1 MIPRSA
7 SNEWMFHRSYQVFND
22 EKSARVY
29 AKDLIKKLEYKGY
42 FHFRNYANE
51 NCSSDKRIDIYS
63 RTRWALKSSE
73 RNEDGPRMCY
83 EIFIM
88 PVDECFDVKDNKW
101 SDPSWLFYNHVA
113 DDWRFV
119 YDDIDAK
126 LLVGSAAMENSHD
139 YGDFK
144 VLDMEWTES
153 VNMAFQTID
162 SKSVGLVS
170 NGDVV
175 LSLFPLK
182 NK

>member
-1 MIPRSA
+1 MIPHTA
-7 SNEWMFHRSYQVFND
+7 SDEWMFHRTYQVFND

-29 AKDLIKKLEYKGY
+29 ATDLIKKLEYKGY
-42 FHFRNYANE
+42 FHFRNYVDE
-51 NCSSDKRIDIYS
+51 QHPSFRRLDIYS
-63 RTRWALKSSE
+63 RTRWALKTSE
-73 RNEDGPRMCY
+73 LHHDGPPMSY
-83 EIFIM
+83 EIFIL

-101 SDPSWLFYNHVA
+101 SDPAWLFYNHVA

-126 LLVGSAAMENSHD
+126 LLVGSAAMENSNG

-153 VNMAFQTID
+153 VNLAFRCID
-162 SKSVGLVS
+162 SKQVGLVS

-182 NK
+182 KK